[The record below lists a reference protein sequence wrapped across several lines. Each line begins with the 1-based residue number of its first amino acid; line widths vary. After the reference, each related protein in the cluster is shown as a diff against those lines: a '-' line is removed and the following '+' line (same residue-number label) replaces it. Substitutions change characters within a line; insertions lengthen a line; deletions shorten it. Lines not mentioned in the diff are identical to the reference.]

1 MVRSYPLDM
10 PGVEFRGHG
19 VTGIYEMG
27 ERIAFVHFAFGV
39 PSELEIAKKTNAK
52 LRATRYIFARL

>member
-10 PGVEFRGHG
+10 SGVEFRGHG

-39 PSELEIAKKTNAK
+39 PSELEIA
-52 LRATRYIFARL
+52 

>member
-19 VTGIYEMG
+19 VTGIYEMD

-39 PSELEIAKKTNAK
+39 PSELEIAQK
-52 LRATRYIFARL
+52 LRYIFTRL

>member
-27 ERIAFVHFAFGV
+27 ERIAFVCILLLGCLA
-39 PSELEIAKKTNAK
+39 S
-52 LRATRYIFARL
+52 